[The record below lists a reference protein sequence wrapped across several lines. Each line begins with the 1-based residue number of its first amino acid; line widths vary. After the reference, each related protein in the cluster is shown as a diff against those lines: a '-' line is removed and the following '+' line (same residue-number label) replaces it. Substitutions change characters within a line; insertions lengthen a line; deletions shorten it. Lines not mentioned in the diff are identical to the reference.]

1 MLKEILK
8 NYMENV
14 APRVD
19 MKEER
24 EIAERYLN
32 EIAESEIEVEIV
44 KAN

>member
-1 MLKEILK
+1 MLNEILK
-8 NYMENV
+8 NYLENV

-24 EIAERYLN
+24 EIAEKYLK
-32 EIAESEIEVEIV
+32 EISNPEIELE